1 MGPDFISPRNNS
13 GNRNAIC
20 PDPEGV
26 SNSKDSAAKVDASQA
41 EVKELDEDED
51 EDNEEYEDEDDN
63 DIAARLRSKKFCLY
77 RAFYLMVTHPVYN
90 FIVFMLILVNTVI
103 LAIDDFPQSI

>member
-41 EVKELDEDED
+41 EVKESDED